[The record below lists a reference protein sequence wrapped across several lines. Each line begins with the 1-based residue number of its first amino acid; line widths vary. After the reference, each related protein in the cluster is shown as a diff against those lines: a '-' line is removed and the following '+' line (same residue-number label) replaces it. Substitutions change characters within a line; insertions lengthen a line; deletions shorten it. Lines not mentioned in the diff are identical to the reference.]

1 MNINKNWV
9 FYRLNEPEKRIN
21 VDLPYD
27 AMLREPRDISHL
39 GGDKV
44 SFFKGDDYGYEKI
57 INIEKKNQVF
67 YLEFEGVYHHPIIF
81 VNDKQVYERE
91 YEASRL
97 GEYRREG
104 RACGAHPENGN
115 VALFIDLA

>member
-57 INIEKKNQVF
+57 INIVLAVSVE
-67 YLEFEGVYHHPIIF
+67 YSILCPI
-81 VNDKQVYERE
+81 
-91 YEASRL
+91 
-97 GEYRREG
+97 
-104 RACGAHPENGN
+104 GN
-115 VALFIDLA
+115 